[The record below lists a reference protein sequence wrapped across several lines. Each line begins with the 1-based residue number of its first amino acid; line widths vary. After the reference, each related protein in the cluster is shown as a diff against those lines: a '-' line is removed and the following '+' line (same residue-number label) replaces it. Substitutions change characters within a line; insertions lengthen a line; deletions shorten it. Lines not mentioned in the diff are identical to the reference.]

1 MAMLDE
7 LKEVRAYLS
16 DPQCDSPIIQKN
28 LLTGRYKNSKTNLH
42 GIADFLT
49 MICRHYLYNYIGMKD
64 NVCTKDIRNS
74 AIMIM
79 RIWCGFDNDVS
90 KDELNQA
97 KANNQKWFSDYP
109 FAEHWLKRYHSKHLQ
124 DGASWEEYSNEWKDK
139 LNSGLVFTAKQN
151 CYDSILSSALAF
163 GPLKTYY
170 LKMKSDD
177 FNFTSPTRNKFL
189 KLLAVYMLQ
198 KRFHPN
204 QDWVLFP
211 GHRTQNWMG
220 LDDNNSRWRVES
232 DRDGRKLFSRET
244 KNGRTKI
251 TINPET
257 LESLDVELL
266 ENKPETITKD
276 YVIYCDTGYGKD
288 NPLSVIY

>member
-1 MAMLDE
+1 MLDE
-7 LKEVRAYLS
+7 LNEVRAYLS
-16 DPQCDSPIIQKN
+16 NPLDDSPIIQKN

-49 MICRHYLYNYIGMKD
+49 MICRHYLYDYIGMKD
-64 NVCTKDIRNS
+64 GVCTEDIRRS

-79 RIWCGFDNDVS
+79 RIWCGFNNDVS
-90 KDELNQA
+90 KDELNQT
-97 KANNQKWFSDYP
+97 KADNQKWFDDYP

-139 LNSGLVFTAKQN
+139 LNSGLVFAAKQN
-151 CYDSILSSALAF
+151 CYDSILSSALAL

-170 LKMKSDD
+170 LKMKPD
-177 FNFTSPTRNKFL
+177 NLNLTEPTRRKFL

-198 KRFHPN
+198 KRFHMN
-204 QDWVLFP
+204 QKWVLFP
-211 GHRTQNWMG
+211 SQRTQNWMG
-220 LDDNNSRWRVES
+220 LDDKNSRWLVEN
-232 DRDGRKLFSRET
+232 DRNGKMLFSSDT

-251 TINPET
+251 TINPEA

-266 ENKPETITKD
+266 ENKPKTITKD